1 MKSFPVEAMYEDAVE
16 HCQQFA
22 IDCAAGMDEFQALAK
37 ALYALRADYQR
48 IVANLDNQPPRY
60 MIEWE
65 NIAVTCMNAWELSM
79 CNIANPFEK
88 ETARAVFAREIKSI
102 VVPRPPF

>member
-16 HCQQFA
+16 HFQQFA

-37 ALYALRADYQR
+37 ALFALRADYQR
-48 IVANLDNQPPRY
+48 IVGNLDNQPPRY

-65 NIAVTCMNAWELSM
+65 RIDVTCMNAWETGM
-79 CNIANPFEK
+79 NKYRDTIDME
-88 ETARAVFAREIKSI
+88 EARAVFAREIKSI